1 MLNLRFVGTNTRKN
15 LPRQRTITS
24 SGLNLDEVR
33 HQLEIYLESVVHHW
47 WLTF

>member
-1 MLNLRFVGTNTRKN
+1 MLNLRFVGTNTGKN
-15 LPRQRTITS
+15 LPRQRTITN

-33 HQLEIYLESVVHHW
+33 HQLETYLESVVHHW